1 MAETRK
7 EEVDGGNEVNDP
19 PEWGE
24 DATKDLK
31 NGGKQMES
39 PVKEKSLGLM
49 KSFRASLKAVKNKR
63 SESTD
68 SDQSQISNSPLRPP
82 SSPSKCISITG

>member
-82 SSPSKCISITG
+82 SSPSKCISIM